1 MTCAATAKAS
11 LCIGCGICR
20 AACPCGA
27 ISMRPGRDLVA
38 RPVLDKSK
46 CTSCGL
52 CAKFCP
58 NAPDKI
64 SAMAERA
71 ATTRGS
77 QPIAPPGTE
86 AQCFL
91 AWDAADPAGRK
102 LDGTGFECAVD
113 GVLEKTCRLARND
126 TPGVWSVRFTDR
138 ASGLSA
144 SKKFTVKGR

>member
-71 ATTRGS
+71 ASWRAESHDGFSGPSHHHSISGVATSMAGTTTWRIS
-77 QPIAPPGTE
+77 SKPAPN
-86 AQCFL
+86 
-91 AWDAADPAGRK
+91 
-102 LDGTGFECAVD
+102 
-113 GVLEKTCRLARND
+113 EK
-126 TPGVWSVRFTDR
+126 P
-138 ASGLSA
+138 
-144 SKKFTVKGR
+144 